1 MESMMK
7 LSQEL
12 IKFAP
17 PGMGAY
23 LQFNLE
29 AFQACSK
36 GFDIVNQYAANI
48 EHFLGELERLNNS
61 PWKQVGVHNYRA
73 EHPDAFTKSRN
84 LDKY

>member
-17 PGMGAY
+17 PGMSAY
-23 LQFNLE
+23 LKFNLE
-29 AFQACSK
+29 TFEACSK
-36 GFDIVNQYAANI
+36 GFDIVNKYAANI
-48 EHFLGELERLNNS
+48 EHVLKEIERLSNS
-61 PWKQVGVHNYRA
+61 LGKQLGGRKVII
-73 EHPDAFTKSRN
+73 EHPRTFIKSRN